1 MKILWLAAY
10 PSPRITREHPVP
22 WIVALAKL
30 LSRDSRVQLTILSWS
45 SDIEKAVEEFDHDGI
60 HFIYLRSPTV
70 RNDILSLY
78 QTRIRRTASYLRR
91 HCHRYDLIHLHGS
104 ELQFQ
109 VAAAGLPVPLL
120 LSVQGLISECVK
132 VLPGGLSWRRLL
144 WSLARYY
151 ELKYLPRIPNF
162 SCRTHWDAAHMAR
175 LSPESQVFHNWE
187 VIRQEFFS
195 AGRRPRAEPTGRPKL
210 LFMGGSQVMKG
221 YQETLAAF
229 DIIRQNTDMQL
240 VVAGCTYPNEVADA
254 LRRYRLPHLA
264 AGDIDYRGFQTA
276 AELAEL
282 CREAE
287 CLLHPSYIDNSPN
300 SVCEAQVAGLPVVA
314 TNVGGVSSLIED
326 GETGLFTDLEPSH
339 MAAQVLRL
347 HHDPALRQ
355 RLAIQAMAVAH
366 ERHNPATVL
375 ERTIDIYRTLCHGEP
390 TLAVPTGQPVLA
402 TELAFR
408 A

>member
-45 SDIEKAVEEFDHDGI
+45 SDIEKPVEEFDHDGI

-120 LSVQGLISECVK
+120 SVQGLISECVK

-151 ELKYLPRIPNF
+151 ELKYLPRIP
-162 SCRTHWDAAHMAR
+162 R
-175 LSPESQVFHNWE
+175 LAGPALLPATPRCPR
-187 VIRQEFFS
+187 IR
-195 AGRRPRAEPTGRPKL
+195 APTRPGRRSTSSALPWLR
-210 LFMGGSQVMKG
+210 
-221 YQETLAAF
+221 
-229 DIIRQNTDMQL
+229 
-240 VVAGCTYPNEVADA
+240 GCATPA
-254 LRRYRLPHLA
+254 
-264 AGDIDYRGFQTA
+264 RG
-276 AELAEL
+276 
-282 CREAE
+282 C
-287 CLLHPSYIDNSPN
+287 
-300 SVCEAQVAGLPVVA
+300 
-314 TNVGGVSSLIED
+314 
-326 GETGLFTDLEPSH
+326 
-339 MAAQVLRL
+339 
-347 HHDPALRQ
+347 
-355 RLAIQAMAVAH
+355 
-366 ERHNPATVL
+366 
-375 ERTIDIYRTLCHGEP
+375 
-390 TLAVPTGQPVLA
+390 
-402 TELAFR
+402 
-408 A
+408 